1 MKSKLAVRRQPLTA
15 SLLTLST
22 FVVTATAVPYSVS
35 AAEMCYQDD
44 IGRIVKRRRPGY
56 TEVPCPEEGSTQGP
70 TPADNAPAPAARPDG
85 PRRQDTQRRRVIERA
100 PPATVSPIPRPALT
114 DFVEAVPMP
123 DRWRIV
129 DSLGY
134 KERWWDPYN
143 RNVLKADKPVMGD
156 DWFFNLNMI
165 SDTVGELREVA
176 TPVGAI
182 STNNPGRNDVFGSA
196 DQFALLQTLT
206 TEFVLYQGNTVFKPP
221 DWEFHLTPAFSYTY
235 TEFDE
240 VQSANADPR
249 RGLTR
254 DDTFVGLQ
262 AAFVDRHLRN
272 VSDNYDFDSFRIG
285 IQPFSSDFRGFLFQ
299 DNQLGARLFG
309 TRDNNK
315 WQYNIAYFRRL
326 EKDTNSGLNDVG
338 DPPRE
343 DDVAVVNLYRQ
354 DFPVLGFTSQGT
366 VLYNRNREDEIRIN
380 QNGFIERPA
389 SIGQE
394 RFRQYDVTYVGYN
407 GDGHFGRFNMTTSVY
422 YAFGRETPSLYVNQE
437 VDISALFGAL
447 ELSMDFDWIRP
458 RVSALYAS
466 GDDDPFDDE
475 ANGFDAVFENP
486 QFAGG
491 DTSYFIRQAVPLIG
505 GGRVALSSRNG
516 VLFNLRSSKEEGQS
530 NFTNPGVILA
540 GLGVDMDLMPTL
552 RVSLNAN
559 SLWFENPAVLQVA
572 RNQGPIDEHVGYDV
586 SASLI
591 YRPMM
596 TQNIVVR
603 ASYAQL
609 IPGDGFDALFMDD
622 DDPGYFL
629 LNAVF
634 AY

>member
-1 MKSKLAVRRQPLTA
+1 MRNKRQPLTA

-22 FVVTATAVPYSVS
+22 FVVTASAFPTSAS
-35 AAEMCYQDD
+35 AADEMCYQDD

-56 TEVPCPEEGSTQGP
+56 TEVPCPQEGAPSAADGMAPP
-70 TPADNAPAPAARPDG
+70 TPGAQPATTERPETGRAAR
-85 PRRQDTQRRRVIERA
+85 RRAPERA
-100 PPATVSPIPRPALT
+100 PPSWVSPMPRPGLT
-114 DFVEAVPMP
+114 DYTEAVAMP

-129 DSLGY
+129 DALGY
-134 KERWWDPYN
+134 EERWYDPYN
-143 RNVLKADKPVMGD
+143 RNVLKGDKPVMGE
-156 DWFFNLNMI
+156 DWFFSLNVV
-165 SDTVGELREVA
+165 SDTVYEVREVA
-176 TPVGAI
+176 TPVGLIA
-182 STNNPGRNDVFGSA
+182 TQNPGSNDVFGSN
-196 DQFALLQTLT
+196 DQWAVIQNLS
-206 TEFVLYQGNTVFKPP
+206 TEFVLYKGNTVFKPP
-221 DWEFHLTPAFSYTY
+221 DWEFRFTPVLSYTY
-235 TEFDE
+235 TEFEE
-240 VQSANADPR
+240 VGSANVDPR
-249 RGLTR
+249 RGLDR
-254 DDTFVGLQ
+254 DDTFIGIQ
-262 AAFVDRHLRN
+262 AAFVDKHLRN
-272 VSDNYDFDSFRIG
+272 VSDNYDFDSLRVG

-326 EKDTNSGLNDVG
+326 EKDTNSGLNDLE

-343 DDVAVVNLYRQ
+343 DDVVVANLYRQ

-366 VLYNRNREDEIRIN
+366 VLYNRNREDEIRVN

-389 SIGQE
+389 SIGLE
-394 RFRQYDVTYVGYN
+394 RFRQYDVTYVGYS

-422 YAFGRETPSLYVNQE
+422 YAFGEEQPTLFVNQE
-437 VDISALFGAL
+437 VDISALFAAA
-447 ELSMDFDWIRP
+447 EISMDFDWIRP
-458 RVSALYAS
+458 RLSALYAS

-505 GGRVALSSRNG
+505 GGRVQLASRNG
-516 VLFNLRSSKEEGQS
+516 VLVNLRSSKEEGQS

-540 GLGVDMDLMPTL
+540 GIGVDMDVMPTW

-559 SLWFENPAVLQVA
+559 SLWFEDTTVLQVA
-572 RNQGPIDEHVGYDV
+572 RNQGPIDEHIGYDLSV
-586 SASLI
+586 ALT

-596 TQNIVVR
+596 NQNIVVR
-603 ASYAQL
+603 ASYATLLQ
-609 IPGDGFDALFMDD
+609 GDGFDALFMDD
-622 DDPGYFL
+622 EDPGYFL